1 MSQLY
6 PQTYGGFRLCP
17 DNKSQQEVDRTIT
30 YDRNVQAV
38 ANQIR
43 GVAIQKL
50 SQKRPADYTNTVEG
64 ESFPELLNAE
74 YLTVNHLPGLA
85 QHYSRVIVVIDTAP
99 AHRMTTVYFPKE
111 GYEFS
116 ASLMKGTNDMSAYR
130 LPIQMRFN
138 GVHTVPILEFITY
151 VNNNMKTKF
160 TPQTTLYEVIRAVL
174 QLNYC
179 IAYINVGVHL

>member
-43 GVAIQKL
+43 GVAIQKI
-50 SQKRPADYTNTVEG
+50 SQKKPADYTNTVEG
-64 ESFPELLNAE
+64 ESFNAMLHSE

-85 QHYSRVIVVIDTAP
+85 QHYNRVIVVINTDQTP
-99 AHRMTTVYFPKE
+99 RMTSVYFPRE
-111 GYEFS
+111 GSEFS

-138 GVHTVPILEFITY
+138 GPHQVPIVEFITY
-151 VNNNMKTKF
+151 VNNGLGTKF
-160 TPQTTLYEVIRAVL
+160 TPQTTL
-174 QLNYC
+174 
-179 IAYINVGVHL
+179 